1 MDNNDNNDNNNNNNN
16 DDILLYQFNKIL
28 LEKRNEII
36 EIANSKKRENKKM
49 TDVNKLDRD
58 TNSTISRI
66 KIENEKKIKSSAR
79 YKKKEAI

>member
-1 MDNNDNNDNNNNNNN
+1 MDDN
-16 DDILLYQFNKIL
+16 DDDYSLYQFNKIL

-58 TNSTISRI
+58 TNTTLNRL
-66 KIENEKKIKSSAR
+66 KLENEKKIKNSAR
-79 YKKKEAI
+79 YKKKEEL

>member
-1 MDNNDNNDNNNNNNN
+1 MD
-16 DDILLYQFNKIL
+16 DDLLYQFNKIL

-58 TNSTISRI
+58 TNTTLNRL
-66 KIENEKKIKSSAR
+66 KVENEKKIKNSAR
-79 YKKKEAI
+79 YKKKEEL

>member
-1 MDNNDNNDNNNNNNN
+1 MDE
-16 DDILLYQFNKIL
+16 DDALLYQFNKIL

-58 TNSTISRI
+58 TNTTLNRL
-66 KIENEKKIKSSAR
+66 KVENEKKIKNSAR
-79 YKKKEAI
+79 YKKKEEL

>member
-1 MDNNDNNDNNNNNNN
+1 MDE
-16 DDILLYQFNKIL
+16 DDALLYQFNKIL

-49 TDVNKLDRD
+49 TDINKLDKD
-58 TNSTISRI
+58 TNTTINRL
-66 KIENEKKIKSSAR
+66 KVENEKRLKNSAR

>member
-1 MDNNDNNDNNNNNNN
+1 MDE
-16 DDILLYQFNKIL
+16 DDALLYQFNKIL

-49 TDVNKLDRD
+49 TDINKLDRD
-58 TNSTISRI
+58 TNTTVNRI
-66 KIENEKKIKSSAR
+66 KLEHEKKLKSSAR

>member
-1 MDNNDNNDNNNNNNN
+1 MDNNDDNDNV
-16 DDILLYQFNKIL
+16 LLYQFNKIL

-36 EIANSKKRENKKM
+36 EIANNKKRENKKM

>member
-1 MDNNDNNDNNNNNNN
+1 MDNKDNNDNDNN
-16 DDILLYQFNKIL
+16 DEILLYQFNKIL